1 MTERPPLNRLPD
13 GKTFRAYYYLKE
25 ELAAFCRENRLPAS
39 GSKAALADHVARFLD
54 GEALPAPFSGRRKAV
69 SSGPITRE
77 SHIEENF
84 VCSKARRAFFPAKPF
99 PGPSPAGNRKS
110 ARPAPIAAIPPT
122 RAP

>member
-54 GEALPAPFSGRRKAV
+54 GDAPPAPSPGRRKAV
-69 SSGPITRE
+69 SSGPIPRE
-77 SHIEENF
+77 SRIEENF
-84 VCSKARRAFFPAKPF
+84 VCSEAPRAFFPAKPF

-110 ARPAPIAAIPPT
+110 ACPAPIAATPPT

>member
-69 SSGPITRE
+69 SSGPIPRE
-77 SHIEENF
+77 SRIEENF
-84 VCSKARRAFFPAKPF
+84 VCSEAPRAFFPAKPF

-110 ARPAPIAAIPPT
+110 ACPAPLAATPPT